1 MQPKNIMLLGFV
13 NKAVEFLD
21 QNIEDET
28 NRKLANLKHIDLVK
42 IRKELSDNLDASL
55 GIVQSTMTSLM
66 NAGEDAFSD
75 FLESDDDRET
85 LTQQIAKE
93 FDFDFEE
100 EKDDR
105 KDLDELLTFYNLDKR
120 FEVEESLEEEVP
132 VEEVKEE
139 EPVEIALEESE
150 DTTVELDDESLE
162 LMKLIQDNVTKASN
176 GTLKDYRVNDD
187 IEDEIN
193 EIFNEI
199 ELNEVNNYELE
210 EFFNSIDNE
219 INTDTEVIENNHEIP
234 ANEELGEELL
244 DEVTNSSSFDDSV
257 IQETAEEV
265 SEVVEETTFVPAEQ
279 LNEEAVVEVKEEEPV
294 ETIVETVEEPVEEIP
309 TEEIPTEEIPV
320 EALVEAVEEVAV
332 EEPKEEI
339 PCEVLV
345 EYVEN
350 DTQAELSSITSD
362 LIKELRARMIKED
375 EEIALQKQLELQN
388 SQNESEIANTD
399 EEKEETE
406 VLDEV
411 TDEELAETS
420 DDDLDTPNE
429 ESVEEEIQEDK
440 SYLEGLLD
448 DLKSQMIKED
458 EERELE
464 LQQKNEA
471 YAQIEESYPYLDR
484 GFVVAA
490 YDLKEE
496 IANEA
501 QLDENVIVLHRIK
514 FSDVEKLRQFAEIVI
529 SHDYHINAD
538 ENKMIVDVFKNFVNK
553 DGKILANIFEIAN
566 QAAVLEGN
574 YEGYRIIE
582 NERR

>member
-93 FDFDFEE
+93 FDFDFE

-265 SEVVEETTFVPAEQ
+265 SEVVEETAIAPVEES
-279 LNEEAVVEVKEEEPV
+279 NEEVEEEPV

-309 TEEIPTEEIPV
+309 V
-320 EALVEAVEEVAV
+320 EALVEAVEEEVV

-411 TDEELAETS
+411 TDKEVTETS
-420 DDDLDTPNE
+420 VDDLDTSNE
-429 ESVEEEIQEDK
+429 EPVEEENQEDK

-471 YAQIEESYPYLDR
+471 YAQIEESYPYLDK

-501 QLDENVIVLHRIK
+501 KLDENVIVLHRIK